1 MKTFPIAKIN
11 GFRGAD
17 ELVVYTSGE
26 STGTNT
32 YGLEACVVDGR
43 VVRYGKNNNTIPEN
57 GYVISGHGK
66 AARFIGE
73 FVCIGAKITIDEESM
88 VLSSEIDET
97 SRAFRGKMQI
107 ASIEDRIA
115 ARIADGTSFDLEK
128 AEYYLQSAK
137 TALENKKFD
146 DVDTLTEEAYYRT
159 TTSVAGEVRG
169 VWHRPHEH
177 SDAEVLATVKRFL
190 DAGFNLMLIETNYEG
205 YANAQKC
212 VHDFLPIRKGY
223 EDGFDVI
230 EAFIRIGKVHGMK
243 IHAWY
248 EDFFFGVKGEGC
260 PMAELHPEWMAR
272 RKDGGMLHDA
282 FDDFYFL
289 NPAIDEVQ
297 ELLLSLCKELLD
309 QYDFDGLQ
317 LDYIRYP
324 VIHGLDRSAGF
335 DPVTK
340 QLFLADT
347 GIDID
352 TIVSMDSDEWK
363 EFTTWRA
370 AKVTSYVS
378 KVYDLIGEYRKNGRE
393 IQLTTAVFGNPDEA
407 IRLKCQDWR
416 YWVKQGWL
424 DAIFPMA
431 YLNDAEDVGS
441 EVAYMVKNYGEA
453 PNISGIAP
461 MYNHLPVIEST
472 KQVEECRKAGASG
485 VAFFATSSCT
495 DEQLERLK
503 IGVFRNK

>member
-1 MKTFPIAKIN
+1 MKTFPIAKFD

-17 ELVVYTSGE
+17 ELVVYTKGD

-43 VVRYGKNNNTIPEN
+43 VIRYGKNNNSVPKD
-57 GYVISGHGK
+57 GFVISGHGK

-73 FVCIGAKITIDEESM
+73 AVCIGANITIDREKM
-88 VLSSEIDET
+88 VLSSEIDDT
-97 SRAFRGKMQI
+97 SRLFRGEVQI
-107 ASIEDRIA
+107 SAIEERLA
-115 ARIADGTSFDLEK
+115 ARLKDGTDFDRK
-128 AEYYLQSAK
+128 TAEEYLQLSK
-137 TALENKKFD
+137 DALADKRFD
-146 DVDTLTEEAYYRT
+146 DVTKYTEEAYYRT
-159 TTSVAGEVRG
+159 ALSVPGEVRG

-177 SDAEVLATVKRFL
+177 SDKEVEATVHRFL

-230 EAFIRIGKVHGMK
+230 ESFIRIGKANGMK

-248 EDFFFGVKGEGC
+248 EDFFFGVKSEGC
-260 PMAELHPEWMAR
+260 PMAEVHPEWMAR
-272 RKDGGMLHDA
+272 RKDGGLLHDA
-282 FDDFYFL
+282 YDDFYFL
-289 NPAIDEVQ
+289 NPAMDEVQ
-297 ELLLSLCKELLD
+297 DLLLSMCKELLD

-324 VIHGLDRSAGF
+324 VIHGVDRSAGF
-335 DPVTK
+335 DDTTK
-340 QLFLADT
+340 ALFYQDT

-352 TIVSMDSDEWK
+352 TIESVDSEEWK
-363 EFTTWRA
+363 EFTMWRA
-370 AKVTSYVS
+370 AKVTSYVA
-378 KVYDLIGEYRKNGRE
+378 KVHALIGEYRKNGRE
-393 IQLTTAVFGNPDEA
+393 LQLTTAVFGNPDEA

-424 DAIFPMA
+424 DAIYPMA
-431 YLNDAEDVGS
+431 YLNDAEDVGA
-441 EVAYMVKNYGEA
+441 EVAYMVKHYGEA

-472 KQVEECRKAGASG
+472 KQVEECRKAGAVG
-485 VAFFATSSCT
+485 VAFFATGSCSPV
-495 DEQLERLK
+495 QLEKLK
-503 IGVFRNK
+503 LGVFRNR